1 MISIC
6 RSPKHQPFDTTELVV
21 DSDGEI
27 PPGMAESRDNAR
39 TTSSPKIN
47 LKEVSS
53 KEMPPSPSKTAG
65 ADVKMAEAHASVSKT
80 SE

>member
-6 RSPKHQPFDTTELVV
+6 RSPKHRPFDTTELVV

-27 PPGMAESRDNAR
+27 PSRMVESGDDAR
-39 TTSSPKIN
+39 TPSSPKIDIG
-47 LKEVSS
+47 EVSS
-53 KEMPPSPSKTAG
+53 KETPPLLSKTTG
-65 ADVKMAEAHASVSKT
+65 ADVEMAEAHALVSNT